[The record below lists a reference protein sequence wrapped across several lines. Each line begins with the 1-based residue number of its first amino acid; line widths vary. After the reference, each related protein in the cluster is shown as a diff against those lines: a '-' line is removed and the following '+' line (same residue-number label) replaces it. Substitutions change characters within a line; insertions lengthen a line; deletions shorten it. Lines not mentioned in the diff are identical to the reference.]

1 MQGLWKETGRNIS
14 LQPKNILDSRQTV
27 LETILDDAVPKKC
40 AAGPKTKFNPLV
52 VILLFIEHTASELS
66 PPVVDDMM
74 KSFIRV
80 EKNQNK
86 KLLDRKSFC
95 LQRLLV

>member
-14 LQPKNILDSRQTV
+14 LQPKNILDSRRTV

-52 VILLFIEHTASELS
+52 VILLFIEHRGGILS
-66 PPVVDDMM
+66 ARRGRYD
-74 KSFIRV
+74 
-80 EKNQNK
+80 EKFYTCREK
-86 KLLDRKSFC
+86 PE
-95 LQRLLV
+95 